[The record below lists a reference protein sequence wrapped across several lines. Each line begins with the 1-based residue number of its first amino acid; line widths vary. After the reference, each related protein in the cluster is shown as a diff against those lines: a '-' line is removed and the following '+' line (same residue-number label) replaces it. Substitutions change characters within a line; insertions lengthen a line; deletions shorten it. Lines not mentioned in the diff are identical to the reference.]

1 MQVPRRSFL
10 KIGVA
15 GACTL
20 AAGGALYRLAHAP
33 SASRFAL
40 DGKALTVL
48 NAVIPVMLGPVLP
61 VAAEARA
68 LALSGASARVRDAV
82 LGLPLA
88 TQKEVQDLF
97 GLLALGPA
105 RRLLAGVRG
114 DWEQADPANVA
125 AFLHSWRTHS
135 LQTLQVAYQA
145 LHDLIIG
152 AWYADPATWE
162 SIGYPGPVRELLA

>member
-1 MQVPRRSFL
+1 MQVSRRSFL

-20 AAGGALYRLAHAP
+20 AAGGALYRLAYPPA
-33 SASRFAL
+33 ASRFAL
-40 DGKALTVL
+40 DGKALAVL
-48 NAVIPVMLGPVLP
+48 HAIIPAVLGPALP
-61 VAAEARA
+61 TEAEAHAVA
-68 LALSGASARVRDAV
+68 LTAASQRVCDAV

-114 DWEQADPANVA
+114 DWEQADPSQVA
-125 AFLHSWRTHS
+125 AFLQNWRTHS
-135 LQTLQVAYQA
+135 LQTLQVAYHA
-145 LHDLIIG
+145 LHDLILG
-152 AWYADPATWE
+152 AWYADPSSWE
-162 SIGYPGPVRELLA
+162 AIGYPGPRKELA